1 MSPEEHEELRMQV
14 EDLLLKGYVRES
26 LSPCAVPVLLIPK
39 KDRSWRM
46 CVDSRAINKITTRYR
61 FPIPRLDN
69 LLNQIGKAPIF
80 TKLDLMSG
88 YHQIQILPD
97 DEWKTAFKTR
107 EGLFEW
113 LVMPF
118 GHSNAPSTFTRVMN
132 QALCPFIGTFVVVYF
147 DDILVFSTTLEEQ
160 LDHLRD
166 ILLALRKEQLFIAK
180 QKCEFGS
187 SQVLFLGYV
196 VSATGLRVDPQ
207 KVEAVASWPTP
218 RTISDVRS
226 FHGLASF
233 YRRFVHNFSSIM
245 APITDCMKGFS
256 FTWTSEVDNA
266 FADIKKKLTTAPI
279 LVLPD
284 FDSPFELHCDA
295 SKLGIGAVLSQH
307 GKPVAF
313 YSEKLAGP
321 RGRYSTYD
329 IEFYAIVQ
337 DIKHW
342 RHCLAH
348 KEFIMYTDH
357 VALKYLGT
365 QDKISSRHASWTAYL
380 QQFTFAIKYQS
391 GKLNKVADA
400 LSRRYAL
407 VSTLRVSVLGF
418 DSLVTLYT
426 TDPFFAK
433 VWCDLQQGVR
443 SAFSLVDGFVFKDN
457 RLCVPESSLWLQ
469 IIK

>member
-1 MSPEEHEELRMQV
+1 
-14 EDLLLKGYVRES
+14 
-26 LSPCAVPVLLIPK
+26 
-39 KDRSWRM
+39 
-46 CVDSRAINKITTRYR
+46 
-61 FPIPRLDN
+61 
-69 LLNQIGKAPIF
+69 
-80 TKLDLMSG
+80 
-88 YHQIQILPD
+88 
-97 DEWKTAFKTR
+97 
-107 EGLFEW
+107 
-113 LVMPF
+113 
-118 GHSNAPSTFTRVMN
+118 
-132 QALCPFIGTFVVVYF
+132 
-147 DDILVFSTTLEEQ
+147 
-160 LDHLRD
+160 
-166 ILLALRKEQLFIAK
+166 
-180 QKCEFGS
+180 
-187 SQVLFLGYV
+187 
-196 VSATGLRVDPQ
+196 
-207 KVEAVASWPTP
+207 
-218 RTISDVRS
+218 
-226 FHGLASF
+226 
-233 YRRFVHNFSSIM
+233 M
-245 APITDCMKGFS
+245 APITDCMKGVS

-307 GKPVAF
+307 GKPVAY
-313 YSEKLAGP
+313 YSEKLARA

-342 RHCLAH
+342 RHYLAH

-365 QDKISSRHASWTAYL
+365 RDKISSRHASWTAYL
-380 QQFTFAIKYQS
+380 QQFTFVIKHQS
-391 GKLNKVADA
+391 VKLNKVADA

-443 SAFSLVDGFVFKDN
+443 SAFSLVDGIVFKDN